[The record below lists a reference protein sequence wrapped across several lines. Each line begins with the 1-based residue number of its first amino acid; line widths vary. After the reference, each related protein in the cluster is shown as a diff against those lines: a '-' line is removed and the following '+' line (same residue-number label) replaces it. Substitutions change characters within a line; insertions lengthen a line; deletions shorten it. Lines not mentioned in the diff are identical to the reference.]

1 MNKVSIVIV
10 NWNGKKFLK
19 NCLDSLKKIT
29 YSPVEI
35 IVVDNNSTDGSEAY
49 VKKYYPKVK
58 LIENE
63 KNYGYAGGANIG
75 GKHANGSYILFLN
88 NDTVVT
94 PGFIE
99 PLLTDFRKDPS
110 VGCVQSQMRLLNDK
124 SILEVVGDYISFT
137 GFLYHYG
144 YRKKA
149 NLDKYNRQ
157 TIIFSPKGACS
168 IFPRSLLQ
176 KIGLF
181 DEDFFIFFE
190 ETDLSFRVWLAGCK
204 VLYEPKSVIY
214 HVSGGDTIV
223 SNKYSYERRI
233 YLIFKNMNCSYIK
246 NFGTRNLLT
255 IYSVFIITQVCYI
268 LYSLIKLRL
277 GLVKVIFK
285 AYWWNIVNLKKTLE
299 KRRFIQTKI
308 RKVSDKDINT
318 YIKMSPKLSYYYYS
332 LFFKTIQ
339 EYND

>member
-1 MNKVSIVIV
+1 MTKVSIVIV

-19 NCLDSLKKIT
+19 NCLDSLRKIT
-29 YSPVEI
+29 YNPVEI
-35 IVVDNNSTDGSEAY
+35 IVVDNNSTDESGTF

-58 LIENE
+58 LIENK
-63 KNYGYAGGANIG
+63 KNYGFAGGANIG
-75 GKHANGSYILFLN
+75 FKHVSGSYVLFLN

-94 PGFIE
+94 ADFLE
-99 PLLTDFRKDPS
+99 PLLADFLKDPTI
-110 VGCVQSQMRLLNDK
+110 GCLQSQMRVLKDK
-124 SILEVVGDYISFT
+124 SILDVAGDFMSFT

-149 NLDKYNRQ
+149 NLEKYGRQ
-157 TIIFSPKGACS
+157 KMIFSAKGACM

-190 ETDLSFRVWLAGCK
+190 ETDLCFRVWLAGYK

-214 HVSGGDTIV
+214 HVDGGDT
-223 SNKYSYERRI
+223 SSSDKYNYERRI
-233 YLIFKNMNCSYIK
+233 YLIFRNMNCSYLK

-255 IYSVFIITQVCYI
+255 IFPVFAITQTFM
-268 LYSLIKLRL
+268 LIYYLIAFRFH
-277 GLVKVIFK
+277 LVRAIFK
-285 AYWWNIVNLKKTLE
+285 AYWWNILNLNKTLE
-299 KRRFIQTKI
+299 KRRFIQSKI

-318 YIKMSPKLSYYYYS
+318 YIKMSPRWSFYYYT
-332 LFFKTIQ
+332 LFRTTQ

>member
-1 MNKVSIVIV
+1 MTKVSIVVV

-19 NCLDSLKKIT
+19 NCLDSLQKIT
-29 YSPVEI
+29 YNATEI
-35 IVVDNNSTDGSEAY
+35 IVVDNNSTDGSGAF

-58 LIENE
+58 IIENK

-75 GKHANGSYILFLN
+75 YKHASGSHVLFLN

-99 PLLTDFRKDPS
+99 SLLADFRKDPTI
-110 VGCVQSQMRLLNDK
+110 GCVQSQMRLLNDK
-124 SILEVVGDYISFT
+124 SILEVVGDFISFT

-149 NLDKYNRQ
+149 NLEKYNRQ
-157 TIIFSPKGACS
+157 KIIFSPKGAS
-168 IFPRSLLQ
+168 MIFPRSLLQ

-190 ETDLSFRVWLAGCK
+190 ETDLCFRVWLAGYK
-204 VLYEPKSVIY
+204 VLYEPRSVIY
-214 HVSGGDTIV
+214 HVSGGDTIL
-223 SNKYSYERRI
+223 SNKYNYEKRI

-255 IYSVFIITQVCYI
+255 IFPVSAITQTFM
-268 LYSLIKLRL
+268 LIYFFVTFRFY
-277 GLVKVIFK
+277 LVRAIFK
-285 AYWWNIVNLKKTLE
+285 AYWWNILNFNKTLA
-299 KRRFIQTKI
+299 KRRFIQSKI

-318 YIKMSPKLSYYYYS
+318 YIKMSPSWSYYYYS
-332 LFFKTIQ
+332 LFRTIQ